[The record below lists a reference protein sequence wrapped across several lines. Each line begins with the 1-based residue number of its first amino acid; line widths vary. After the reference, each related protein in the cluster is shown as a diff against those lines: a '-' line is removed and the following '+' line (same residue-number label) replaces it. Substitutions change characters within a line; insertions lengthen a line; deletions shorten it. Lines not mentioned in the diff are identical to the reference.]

1 MVQKITMTLT
11 GLLICSLSFAETTS
25 TFYGIG
31 ANRNGNYNV
40 SIGVS
45 AGIQDG
51 LPESNVAIGYTANFH
66 SLGDSRIS
74 IGNSAGNFGDGDS
87 VISIGKYAGNHTSGD
102 RMVLIGDYE
111 FTNMVDS
118 SGVTSINGGQIYI
131 NRSRDEFAI
140 NPDFGQQNIS
150 NAPLYYVD
158 GTLYVNSGLKVLDPN
173 SSSVLTPTYV
183 DAKSSVAKEQVRA
196 STEKFD
202 LYMAP
207 YGDDAYDG
215 TMFAPKATFEGCIEA
230 LGTNGGVV
238 CVFPGQ
244 YAPIKARASATNHDI
259 GYSNRMY
266 SPTGNCYFVAIG
278 GNKRTSVI
286 GIYENEDGYGDGL
299 SHTMAFSKGN
309 QIFEGFT
316 FSKIGCYRNGQ
327 STPAYMLGNTLPAF
341 SCLTLKDCIVEKCS
355 MPVSAGYGVFILCS
369 FKNTRFS
376 DFNLSL
382 YASNTYSTP
391 IFNECRIENSI
402 VENFTIESSVTPY
415 RVRLFEDS
423 TEAICSVFSLPI
435 QTANEISSEKNCK
448 FSFCTFIWDEETPTS
463 YARVRPSTATNCYF
477 CVGDGSLTGGV
488 DNVFAPVSNSY
499 LSADYVPNSIK
510 CPAVRT
516 DGRDDAG
523 WKNSGLSTLKIIS
536 ERPYLK
542 FENGDICVYSNNTK
556 IATLPV
562 SSN

>member
-1 MVQKITMTLT
+1 MSFCLMAWITSADSTV
-11 GLLICSLSFAETTS
+11 
-25 TFYGIG
+25 TFYGSG
-31 ANRNGNYNV
+31 ANRTGNNNV

-45 AGIQDG
+45 AGIQKPG
-51 LPESNVAIGYTANFH
+51 HTPLSNVSIGYTANFN
-66 SLGDSRIS
+66 SSGDSRIS
-74 IGNSAGNFGDGDS
+74 IGDSAGNFGHGDS
-87 VISIGKYAGNHTSGD
+87 VIAIGKNAGYGTEGD
-102 RMVLIGDYE
+102 KLVLIGDNE
-111 FTNMVDS
+111 CTNIVDS

-131 NRSRDEFAI
+131 NRTRDEFAI
-140 NPDFGQQNIS
+140 NPDYGKQDIS
-150 NAPLYYVD
+150 NAPLYYKEGKVYINADLVID
-158 GTLYVNSGLKVLDPN
+158 GSHASG
-173 SSSVLTPTYV
+173 SSNEKYV
-183 DAKSSVAKEQVRA
+183 DAKASVAEEQVRIA
-196 STEKFD
+196 TEKFD

-207 YGDDAYDG
+207 YGSDSADG
-215 TMFAPKATFEGCIEA
+215 TILNPKATFEGCIEA

-244 YAPIKARASATNHDI
+244 YAPIKARASATNYDI
-259 GYSNRMY
+259 GYLNRMY

-286 GIYENEDGYGDGL
+286 GIYENENGYGDGL

-542 FENGDICVYSNNTK
+542 FENGEICVYSNNTK